1 MFLLYFPPVSPLERF
16 LGIKVHPIAYFEF
29 LPGDKPGEK
38 KREGPRGEAE
48 EAAIDDAWRVGYSLF
63 PAHSQTD

>member
-1 MFLLYFPPVSPLERF
+1 M
-16 LGIKVHPIAYFEF
+16 HPIAYFEF

-48 EAAIDDAWRVGYSLF
+48 EAAIDDAWQVGYSLF
-63 PAHSQTD
+63 PVHS